1 MPEFSL
7 PHDHGA
13 HGHTEDLYREMK
25 NVEHFGAVCDIFKQ
39 LSDPTRVRIF
49 WLLSHR
55 EECVINIAALLDMSS
70 PAVSHHLRSLAQS
83 GLIESRRCGKEVY
96 YKAGDTMQIKLLHE
110 IVEQVMQI
118 ACPEKAV
125 DYQDSQEQII
135 RHVHNELT
143 ANLAERVTIE
153 ELSRK
158 YLMNTTTLKR
168 CFKQVYG
175 ETIAAHMKKHRMEQA
190 ASLLL
195 KTQNDIAAIAQA
207 VGYES
212 QSRFTAAFKETYG
225 EHRGGNQG
233 AAGLPGGKPEKGRAV
248 PRDEVLRR
256 RQKGA
261 HRRDTSVDHS
271 HPRRRSGGGES
282 RRDRLFCARG
292 LHDGRQRAP
301 QRDQARRRRQGRQ
314 AHEREL
320 QPAAV

>member
-1 MPEFSL
+1 MAEFQL

-13 HGHTEDLYREMK
+13 SSQAASLHQEVMQVGHFAAAAE
-25 NVEHFGAVCDIFKQ
+25 VFKQ

-135 RHVHNELT
+135 RHVHDELT

-225 EHRGGNQG
+225 E
-233 AAGLPGGKPEKGRAV
+233 LPTEYR
-248 PRDEVLRR
+248 
-256 RQKGA
+256 
-261 HRRDTSVDHS
+261 
-271 HPRRRSGGGES
+271 RRRS
-282 RRDRLFCARG
+282 
-292 LHDGRQRAP
+292 
-301 QRDQARRRRQGRQ
+301 
-314 AHEREL
+314 
-320 QPAAV
+320 

>member
-7 PHDHGA
+7 PHDHGTHQHEEEVRRVLA
-13 HGHTEDLYREMK
+13 DDAR
-25 NVEHFGAVCDIFKQ
+25 FSAVAELFRS
-39 LSDPTRVRIF
+39 LGDPTRVRIF

-225 EHRGGNQG
+225 E
-233 AAGLPGGKPEKGRAV
+233 LPSEY
-248 PRDEVLRR
+248 RR
-256 RQKGA
+256 RK
-261 HRRDTSVDHS
+261 D
-271 HPRRRSGGGES
+271 
-282 RRDRLFCARG
+282 
-292 LHDGRQRAP
+292 
-301 QRDQARRRRQGRQ
+301 
-314 AHEREL
+314 
-320 QPAAV
+320 